1 MIAAII
7 QARMG
12 STRFPNKM
20 MERVG
25 SKPLIS
31 LVIDRV
37 GKSTLIE
44 KVILAT
50 TTKKD
55 DDVLIQIAIEKN
67 IDFFRGSENDVLDR
81 FYNAAKK
88 YKVDTIV
95 RITGDCPFIDPVVID
110 QVIGLHLEAK
120 SDYTSNIKPPT
131 FPDGLDVEV
140 FSFISLEKAWKEAK
154 LNSEREHVTP
164 YIWKNNKLF
173 KIVNLFNKKD
183 LSNIRLTIDEKEDLV
198 LIKEIIKYINIE
210 NFTIEDII
218 LTIENNPYMLEINNK
233 IKRNEGY
240 EKSLIEDKNIGDVNY
255 V

>member
-183 LSNIRLTIDEKEDLV
+183 
-198 LIKEIIKYINIE
+198 INIE

>member
-110 QVIGLHLEAK
+110 QVIGLHLDAK

>member
-20 MERVG
+20 VEKIG
-25 SKPLIS
+25 GKPLIS

-37 GKSTLIE
+37 NKSKLIE
-44 KVILAT
+44 KLILAT

-67 IDFFRGSENDVLDR
+67 IGFFKGSENDVLDR
-81 FYNAAKK
+81 FYNAAKY

-95 RITGDCPFIDPVVID
+95 RITGDCPFIDPIVID
-110 QVIGLHLEAK
+110 QVIELYLESK
-120 SDYTSNIKPPT
+120 SDYASNIKPPT

-154 LNSEREHVTP
+154 LKSEREHVTP
-164 YIWKNNKLF
+164 YIWKNDKLF

-198 LIKEIIKYINIE
+198 LIKEIIKYIDIE
-210 NFTIEDII
+210 DFTLEDII
-218 LTIENNPYMLEINNK
+218 LTIENNPSMLEINNK
-233 IKRNEGY
+233 LKRNEGY
-240 EKSLIEDKNIGDVNY
+240 EKSLNEDKNIGDLNY